1 MNDLEQNEQMELM
14 ERIAATQPGVLSPSQ
29 KMQLG
34 IWRSSQKRATN
45 GLSPEAKLRL
55 AGLKKSIATDILTP
69 GERTSL
75 AIEILNLER
84 EIK

>member
-1 MNDLEQNEQMELM
+1 MNEFETNNQMELL
-14 ERIAATQPGVLSPSQ
+14 ERIAEKQPGVLTPSQ

-34 IWRSSQKRATN
+34 LWQSSQKRATN
-45 GLSPEAKLRL
+45 GLSADERLRL
-55 AGLKKSIATDILTP
+55 RGLKQRLATDILTP